1 MAADGIAL
9 SPDGGTL
16 FYTPLSSRHLYS
28 VPTAL
33 LRDPKLSEAELAAA
47 WRWTPTG
54 GCMPATTSTTPS
66 MPATRRGDGR
76 RWCTTRASCG
86 RIRCRW
92 GRTAICISPPTSCID
107 RPASMVEWIAGR
119 RRTCCIAPGW

>member
-1 MAADGIAL
+1 ADGIAL

-47 WRWTPTG
+47 VVDL
-54 GCMPATTSTTPS
+54 
-66 MPATRRGDGR
+66 GDKGASDGMEMDANGR
-76 RWCTTRASCG
+76 LYASDYEHNAIHARDAQG
-86 RIRCRW
+86 R
-92 GRTAICISPPTSCID
+92 
-107 RPASMVEWIAGR
+107 
-119 RRTCCIAPGW
+119 